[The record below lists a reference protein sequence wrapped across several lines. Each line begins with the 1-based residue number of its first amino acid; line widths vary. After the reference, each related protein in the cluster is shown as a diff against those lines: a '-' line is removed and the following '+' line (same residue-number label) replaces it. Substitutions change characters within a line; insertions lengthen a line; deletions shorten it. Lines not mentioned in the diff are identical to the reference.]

1 VDELKNDIPSV
12 INGSTKNYLITK
24 GYVIMR
30 NKSKEAPGKNP
41 LENCG
46 LDNIL
51 REGARKM
58 LQAAIEN
65 EIEEHI
71 NRFRAM
77 VDTDG
82 KQLVTR
88 NGHMPERTIQTGIGP
103 LPIKRPRVDD
113 RILNEDKRFTSMV
126 LPKYMRRTPSIDS
139 LIPLLYLKGISTN
152 DFPSALSAIIGEG
165 AKGFSSST
173 IVRLKQIWEED
184 YKQWSK
190 RELSEKQYAYFW
202 IDGIH
207 FNVRLDD
214 DKSCILV
221 VMGADKQGN
230 KELIAVSDGHRESK
244 LSWKELLLDL
254 RNRDLSVDPKLVIG
268 DGALGFWAAA
278 REIYGSKTREQRC
291 WVHKTANILD
301 KMPKSVHSRAKSM
314 IHEMYMSET
323 KMKALKSYDHFIET
337 YSGKYP
343 RAVECLSKDKEHLFT
358 FYEFPA
364 VHWQHIRT
372 TNPIESTFATIRLRT
387 QKTRGC
393 GSRTATL
400 TMVFKLAQ
408 EAEKGWK
415 KLKGYKMILLVLKDK
430 KFIDGELEE
439 VA

>member
-1 VDELKNDIPSV
+1 MKN
-12 INGSTKNYLITK
+12 T
-24 GYVIMR
+24 
-30 NKSKEAPGKNP
+30 SKETPDKN
-41 LENCG
+41 LFENFG
-46 LDNIL
+46 LDEIL

-65 EIEEHI
+65 EVEEHI
-71 NRFRAM
+71 SKYRTL
-77 VDTDG
+77 VSTEG

-88 NGHMPERTIQTGIGP
+88 NGYMPERIIHTGVGP
-103 LPIKRPRVDD
+103 LPIMRPRVDD
-113 RILNEDKRFTSMV
+113 RTLNQDNRFTSMV

-173 IVRLKQIWEED
+173 IVRLKQIWEEE
-184 YKQWSK
+184 YEAWSK
-190 RELSEKQYAYFW
+190 RDLIEKQYAYFW
-202 IDGIH
+202 VDGIH

-221 VMGADKQGN
+221 VMGADAQGN

-244 LSWKELLLDL
+244 LSWKEILLDL
-254 RNRDLSVDPKLVIG
+254 RNRGLSVDPKLVIG

-278 REIYGSKTREQRC
+278 RETYGTTTKEQRC

-301 KMPKSVHSRAKSM
+301 KMPKSQQGKAKSM
-314 IHEMYMSET
+314 VREMYMSDT
-323 KMKALKSYDHFIET
+323 KHNALKAYDHFIET
-337 YSGKYP
+337 YSDKYP
-343 RAVECLSKDKEHLFT
+343 KAVECLMKDKEHLFT
-358 FYEFPA
+358 FYDFPS

-400 TMVFKLAQ
+400 TMVYKLAL
-408 EAEKGWK
+408 EASKGWK
-415 KLKGYKMILLVLKDK
+415 KLKGYNMIQLVLANKN
-430 KFIDGELEE
+430 FVDGELKG
-439 VA
+439 AA

>member
-1 VDELKNDIPSV
+1 
-12 INGSTKNYLITK
+12 
-24 GYVIMR
+24 MR
-30 NKSKEAPGKNP
+30 NKSKETPAKNP
-41 LENCG
+41 SENFG
-46 LDNIL
+46 LDEIL

-58 LQAAIEN
+58 LQAAIEA
-65 EIEEHI
+65 EIEEYMDK
-71 NRFRAM
+71 RRTL
-77 VDTDG
+77 VDADG

-88 NGHMPERTIQTGIGP
+88 NGYMPERIIHTGIGP
-103 LPIKRPRVDD
+103 LPVKRPRVDD
-113 RILNEDKRFTSMV
+113 RMLDQDNRFASIV
-126 LPKYMRRTPSIDS
+126 LPKYIRRTPNIDS
-139 LIPLLYLKGISTN
+139 LIPLLYLKGVSTN
-152 DFPSALSAIIGEG
+152 DFPSALSALIGEG

-173 IVRLKQIWEED
+173 IVRLKQIWEEE
-184 YKQWSK
+184 YEAWSK
-190 RELSEKQYAYFW
+190 RDLTGKQYAYFW
-202 IDGIH
+202 VDGIH

-221 VMGADKQGN
+221 IIGADSQGN

-244 LSWKELLLDL
+244 ISWKELLLEL
-254 RNRDLSVDPKLVIG
+254 RNRGLIVDPKLVIG

-278 REIYGSKTREQRC
+278 REAYCATTREQRC

-301 KMPKSVHSRAKSM
+301 KMPKSLQGKAKSM
-314 IHEMYMSET
+314 IHEMYMSDT
-323 KMKALKSYDHFIET
+323 KVKALKAYDHFIET

-343 RAVECLSKDKEHLFT
+343 KAVECLTKDKEHLFT
-358 FYEFPA
+358 FYDFPA

-400 TMVFKLAQ
+400 TMVYKLAM

-415 KLKGYKMILLVLKDK
+415 KLKGYKMILLVLENR

-439 VA
+439 AA